1 MIEKI
6 RNFSRP
12 PSVGAEIIIT
22 EFSTF
27 IVRAVPLRHILSVQT
42 AEKHFVCY
50 YHVVYVQSYTKSSFM
65 RSIIVSVGC

>member
-27 IVRAVPLRHILSVQT
+27 IVRAVPLRHILSVQK

-50 YHVVYVQSYTKSSFM
+50 YHVVQSYTKSSFM